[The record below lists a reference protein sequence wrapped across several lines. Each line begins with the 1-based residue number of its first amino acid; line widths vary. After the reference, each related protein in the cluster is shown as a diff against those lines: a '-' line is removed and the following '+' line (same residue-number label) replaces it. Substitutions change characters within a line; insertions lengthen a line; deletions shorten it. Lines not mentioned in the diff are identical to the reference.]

1 MANYLPIIKWAKQ
14 DNLTTARTTSQLQV
28 PVSSMQ
34 SAASQL
40 SPVFHN
46 GLKSQTKTPAFI
58 ISLVLA
64 EKD

>member
-14 DNLTTARTTSQLQV
+14 DNLTMIRTARATTAST
-28 PVSSMQ
+28 STQ

-58 ISLVLA
+58 IVYQYFTLV
-64 EKD
+64 